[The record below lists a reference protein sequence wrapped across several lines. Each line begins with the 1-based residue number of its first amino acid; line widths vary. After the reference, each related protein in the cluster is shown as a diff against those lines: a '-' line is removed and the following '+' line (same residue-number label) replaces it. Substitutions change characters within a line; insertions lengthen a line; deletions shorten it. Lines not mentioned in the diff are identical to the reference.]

1 MRSSRRRRLAAAP
14 LAASISVRRS
24 VAGEQRAARG
34 WLDERLPAFFVVLL
48 LAATAAAFVRTQ
60 QQKLKPSPLHVVHVD
75 ELFSP
80 VCRCST
86 SHATI
91 SLRVRTRSR
100 ITLTVVNE
108 QGQVVRRLLVSR
120 RLRARSVVAEW
131 NGRDDENRLVP
142 DGVYR
147 PRLRVA
153 AERRTF
159 QLENQIRVDT
169 VPPTATIVDVQPR
182 VLKPIGDGRARRV
195 SVRYRLSERAQPF
208 LYVNELL
215 RVRGFSRKREGKL
228 DWYVKVNSRPA
239 RRVGYRLRIG
249 ARDDAGNLS
258 RRGRTVVIR
267 AR

>member
-1 MRSSRRRRLAAAP
+1 M
-14 LAASISVRRS
+14 
-24 VAGEQRAARG
+24 AGEQRAARG
-34 WLDERLPAFFVVLL
+34 WLDERLPAFFVLLL

-60 QQKLKPSPLHVVHVD
+60 QQKLEPSPLQVVHVD

-80 VCRCST
+80 VCRCRT
-86 SHATI
+86 SRATI

-100 ITLTVVNE
+100 ITLTVVNA
-108 QGQVVRRLLVSR
+108 QGDVVRTLLASH
-120 RLRARSVVAEW
+120 RLRKRAVVAEW
-131 NGRDDENRLVP
+131 DGRDDENRVVP

-159 QLENQIRVDT
+159 QLGNKIRVDT
-169 VPPTATIVDVQPR
+169 APPTATIVDVQPR
-182 VLKPIGDGRARRV
+182 VLEPIGDGRANRV
-195 SVRYRLSERAQPF
+195 SVRYLLSERAQPF

-228 DWYVKVNSRPA
+228 DWYVKVRPRSA
-239 RRVGYRLRIG
+239 RRVRYRVRIG

-267 AR
+267 VR